1 MGVPDT
7 DIIEI
12 PHGLSAGEVMETLRE
27 GHDYTWRV
35 MVREPKLVAVGSVRH
50 GSMPEIILIGRRI
63 MLTDTEGNTERLRNL
78 MHLLVG
84 RKK

>member
-12 PHGLSAGEVMETLRE
+12 PAGLSSGEIMDTLRD

-35 MVREPKLVAVGSVRH
+35 MVREPKLVAWGSVRH
-50 GSMPEIILIGRRI
+50 GNMPEIILVGRRM
-63 MLTDTEGNTERLRNL
+63 MLADNEGNTERLRDL
-78 MHLLVG
+78 MDLLVRG
-84 RKK
+84 KK